1 MLWVKNSGRVII
13 WLIVS
18 INRLSSWERYTQERN
33 WNSEVIDKAT
43 PSTFALKIVYL
54 FLLKQKYKPHVENCE
69 ESKNAYNPASQKLK
83 PTGNIFFC
91 GRAHALPKFLGW
103 GSNPYHGS
111 DPRHSSDHT
120 GSLKASSPGMSTGN
134 ILSFSFFLF

>member
-43 PSTFALKIVYL
+43 PYT
-54 FLLKQKYKPHVENCE
+54 EG
-69 ESKNAYNPASQKLK
+69 
-83 PTGNIFFC
+83 T
-91 GRAHALPKFLGW
+91 KFKGTELEVC
-103 GSNPYHGS
+103 N
-111 DPRHSSDHT
+111 HT
-120 GSLKASSPGMSTGN
+120 KG
-134 ILSFSFFLF
+134 